1 MAIKIETRG
10 DVLRRTGK
18 VMVTAAGMT
27 AVMSFTI
34 GMLVF
39 GRDLSAPITV
49 GQMQVFGLTA
59 GVFIAVALSGAMSYR
74 AGLLMLELTRTRRE
88 LAQISQTDQLTGLLN
103 RRGFDAEAA
112 AALDKAQ
119 EDGASAAVLM
129 CDIDHFKSIN
139 DRYGHEIG
147 DKVLVEIEIGRAH
160 V

>member
-103 RRGFDAEAA
+103 
-112 AALDKAQ
+112 Q
-119 EDGASAAVLM
+119 
-129 CDIDHFKSIN
+129 
-139 DRYGHEIG
+139 
-147 DKVLVEIEIGRAH
+147 IGRAH